1 MFSTGLPSR
10 SSPRLHPRAPGFASA
25 KASARQS
32 SLSSATRA
40 KTGGKEITLPLV
52 QPKCA
57 YRADF
62 YLHACGFGGKG
73 IRTPGLLIANE
84 TLYQLSYTPG
94 RRSENI
100 TTSRFVS
107 NRNHNRARHF
117 ASCPSTVAS
126 YATGYGEPKGKG
138 LLLLRLWPQT
148 TAKSGLAFMRANRKR
163 LNRIAFGL
171 VELTRSISDLNSTNH
186 KPKEI

>member
-1 MFSTGLPSR
+1 LFFMLAIV
-10 SSPRLHPRAPGFASA
+10 RLAIYSATEKFYRA
-25 KASARQS
+25 KAGQRRPNAFFLRRAR
-32 SLSSATRA
+32 
-40 KTGGKEITLPLV
+40 P
-52 QPKCA
+52 
-57 YRADF
+57 RADF
-62 YLHACGFGGKG
+62 RYRCGFGGKG

-186 KPKEI
+186 KPKEL

>member
-117 ASCPSTVAS
+117 ASCPFH
-126 YATGYGEPKGKG
+126 GC
-138 LLLLRLWPQT
+138 LLRHRLRR
-148 TAKSGLAFMRANRKR
+148 AKRGRVSPSPPLAANDCKKR
-163 LNRIAFGL
+163 TCIYA
-171 VELTRSISDLNSTNH
+171 SKS
-186 KPKEI
+186 